1 MGKIDFDKFLIDYAN
16 SGFLKKRMLVNYLLE
31 QQGLQIVKDKIVPI
45 KDKKEPKFNV
55 GDKVVNDGKVCTIK
69 IVNEDNYIV
78 NNGERDIQV
87 HFSYTKDWKL
97 VEQKPA
103 WSEEDEKIIRG
114 LIAICDEWVVRHSYY
129 PVENCDIE
137 MLKNWLKSFKERYI
151 WKPSDEQMEAVRIA
165 RDRNDKIGF
174 YLSQLY
180 DDLKKLM

>member
-45 KDKKEPKFNV
+45 KDKKEPKFKV

-103 WSEEDEKIIRG
+103 WSEEYEKMLNGIIEASTHHCY
-114 LIAICDEWVVRHSYY
+114 LNIT
-129 PVENCDIE
+129 DID
-137 MLKNWLKSFKERYI
+137 WLKSLKERYT
-151 WKPSDEQMEAVRIA
+151 WKPSDEQMEALRIA

>member
-45 KDKKEPKFNV
+45 KNKKEPKFNV

-97 VEQKPA
+97 VEQKSA
-103 WSEEDEKIIRG
+103 WSEEDE
-114 LIAICDEWVVRHSYY
+114 LIASSIIT
-129 PVENCDIE
+129 DIE
-137 MLKNWLKSFKERYI
+137 YAKRTHSNISSLYYDREIAWLKAIRHQPH
-151 WKPSDEQMEAVRIA
+151 WKPSDEQMEALRIA